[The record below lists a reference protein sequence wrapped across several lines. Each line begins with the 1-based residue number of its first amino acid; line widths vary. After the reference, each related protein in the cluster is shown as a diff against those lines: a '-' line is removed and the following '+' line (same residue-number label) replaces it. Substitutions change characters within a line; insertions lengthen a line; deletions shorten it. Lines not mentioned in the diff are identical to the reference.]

1 MAAELG
7 QGRTGALTEQE
18 CSSPDTSEQALLEP
32 SRSVSRSEP
41 DLSSITP
48 NTEKATESTAIMI
61 DVHDSAVVQSEDP
74 SLFPEPLSQPSGT
87 LWGWKAACVAFPV
100 RIHQPGGISVLLLAA
115 PHPSFAGSPNTS
127 IPWGLCPFLTHSHPP
142 LHPIHHFPIPLC
154 LGKTLAFPVFPGTSV
169 ASGSSLSL
177 KPLSGILAVKVSCF
191 KRCY

>member
-100 RIHQPGGISVLLLAA
+100 HIHQLGGSLCCSLQHLTPVLQGAQTPASPGACV
-115 PHPSFAGSPNTS
+115 PFSP
-127 IPWGLCPFLTHSHPP
+127 I
-142 LHPIHHFPIPLC
+142 PIHPFIQSIISP
-154 LGKTLAFPVFPGTSV
+154 
-169 ASGSSLSL
+169 SSL
-177 KPLSGILAVKVSCF
+177 PGQNSGIPCF
-191 KRCY
+191 SWNICSLRQLTVTQTP